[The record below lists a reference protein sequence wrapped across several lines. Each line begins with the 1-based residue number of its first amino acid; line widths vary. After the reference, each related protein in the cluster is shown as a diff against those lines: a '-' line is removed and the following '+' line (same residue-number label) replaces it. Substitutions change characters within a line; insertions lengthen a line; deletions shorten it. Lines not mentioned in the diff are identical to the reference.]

1 MKDDVVLKMLRQVA
15 SGEVSV
21 EDAREALEGV
31 SLSEEAYD
39 SAVNHGVF
47 NEATPG
53 SIVRASVSPSGDSWL
68 VILIGLWGIIWSL
81 YWAGSLSYGLYNH
94 WDQQLLSFFL
104 AILLLTVIILGMVY
118 MKYVMPDILIVKNR
132 RGKYITPKD
141 PDSWKQYKV

>member
-31 SLSEEAYD
+31 SLSEEAYA

-104 AILLLTVIILGMVY
+104 AMLLLTVIILGMVY

>member
-104 AILLLTVIILGMVY
+104 AMLLLTVIILGMVY

>member
-15 SGEVSV
+15 SGEISV

-94 WDQQLLSFFL
+94 WNQQLLSFFL
-104 AILLLTVIILGMVY
+104 AMLLLTVIILGMVY

-132 RGKYITPKD
+132 KGKYIPPKD

>member
-1 MKDDVVLKMLRQVA
+1 MKDDIVLKMLRQVA

-21 EDAREALEGV
+21 DDAREALEGV
-31 SLSEEAYD
+31 SLSEEIYE

-68 VILIGLWGIIWSL
+68 IILVGLWGIVWSL

-104 AILLLTVIILGMVY
+104 GMLLLTVIIMGIVY
-118 MKYVMPDILIVKNR
+118 MKYVMPDILIVKKR
-132 RGKYITPKD
+132 RGQYITPKD

>member
-21 EDAREALEGV
+21 EDARDALEGV

-39 SAVNHGVF
+39 TAVNHGVF
-47 NEATPG
+47 NEPSPG
-53 SIVRASVSPSGDSWL
+53 AIVRASVSPSGDSWL
-68 VILIGLWGIIWSL
+68 IILIGLWGIVWSL
-81 YWAGSLSYGLYNH
+81 YWAGSLSYGLFNH

-104 AILLLTVIILGMVY
+104 AMLLLTVIILGMVY

-141 PDSWKQYKV
+141 PDSWKEYKV

>member
-1 MKDDVVLKMLRQVA
+1 MKDDVVLKMLRRVA

-104 AILLLTVIILGMVY
+104 AMLLLTVIILGMVY

>member
-31 SLSEEAYD
+31 SLREEAYD

-104 AILLLTVIILGMVY
+104 AMLLLTVIILGMVY

>member
-21 EDAREALEGV
+21 EDARDALEGV

-39 SAVNHGVF
+39 TAVNQGGV
-47 NEATPG
+47 NEASPG
-53 SIVRASVSPSGDSWL
+53 AIVRARVSPSGDSWL
-68 VILIGLWGIIWSL
+68 IILIGLWGIVWSL
-81 YWAGSLSYGLYNH
+81 YWAGSLSYGLFNH

-104 AILLLTVIILGMVY
+104 AMLLLTVIILGMVY

-141 PDSWKQYKV
+141 PDSWKEYKV